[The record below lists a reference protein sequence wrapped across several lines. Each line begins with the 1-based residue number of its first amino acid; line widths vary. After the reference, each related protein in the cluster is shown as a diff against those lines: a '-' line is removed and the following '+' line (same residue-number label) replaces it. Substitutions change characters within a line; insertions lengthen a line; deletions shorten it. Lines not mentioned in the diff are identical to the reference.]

1 MLFHKIFIKR
11 LCPYTPMKQ
20 KSDFTLMKYNLDF
33 IGQAGQAQSEII
45 KSNFTGQALTL
56 FDLTQKSKQK
66 KSRLHPSYSKNL
78 RAKG

>member
-1 MLFHKIFIKR
+1 
-11 LCPYTPMKQ
+11 
-20 KSDFTLMKYNLDF
+20 MKYNLDF